1 LGHYDTQPMSSI
13 WRAAAFAFA
22 LFAALASC
30 GGVMHGVP
38 VAMTSWNR
46 PFAPFRVAGNIYYV
60 GTSSMALFLVTTRAG
75 HILIDSGF
83 EDNVPRLQKS
93 VEALGFR
100 FQDIKILLSSHAHI
114 DHVQGHALVKQLTG
128 ARVMASAEDALV
140 IRTGGQHEWMYGDAF
155 SWPPCP
161 VDAIVK
167 DGDKVELGGT
177 TFVAHLTPG
186 HTRGATT
193 WTTTVDDEGRRL
205 SVVFFSGANIPP
217 STRITGNADYPR
229 AAADFE
235 HSFATWKALPVD
247 VFLAAHGEFFDLA
260 SKRKR
265 QQTGERPN
273 PFIDPA
279 GYRRTITEAEQ
290 AFRDVVASER

>member
-1 LGHYDTQPMSSI
+1 LRQ
-13 WRAAAFAFA
+13 
-22 LFAALASC
+22 
-30 GGVMHGVP
+30 
-38 VAMTSWNR
+38 
-46 PFAPFRVAGNIYYV
+46 
-60 GTSSMALFLVTTRAG
+60 
-75 HILIDSGF
+75 
-83 EDNVPRLQKS
+83 NVES
-93 VEALGFR
+93 LGFR

-140 IRTGGQHEWMYGDAF
+140 IRTGGQHEWMYGDMF
-155 SWPPCP
+155 SWPPCG
-161 VDAIVK
+161 VDTIVK

-177 TFVAHLTPG
+177 TLVAHLTPG

-193 WTTTVDDEGRRL
+193 WTTTVEEDGRRL

-217 STRITGNADYPR
+217 ATRITQNPDYPR

-235 HSFATWKALPVD
+235 HSFSVWKTLPVHI
-247 VFLAAHGEFFDLA
+247 FLGAHGEFFDLA

-265 QQTGERPN
+265 QQAGERPN

-279 GYRRTITEAEQ
+279 GYRRAIADAEQ
-290 AFRDVVASER
+290 TFRDIVASER